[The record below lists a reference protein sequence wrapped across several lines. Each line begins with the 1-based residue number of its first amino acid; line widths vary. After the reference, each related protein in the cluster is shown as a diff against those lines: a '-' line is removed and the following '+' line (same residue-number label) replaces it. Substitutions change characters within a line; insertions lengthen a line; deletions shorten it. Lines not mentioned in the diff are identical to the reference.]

1 MNENLF
7 VLHRKNA
14 IAEKQ
19 IKIILWYVVECY
31 LLTLKNNKRYSKTWV
46 KKNTRLKFENY
57 LRNRLVEDYLEAN
70 KYLLKQKT
78 LTLNNIDFSYETEK
92 EYIDTQD
99 NKLKPDKIDIYI
111 NKLGLQNEWK
121 KQDKNVYFAIECKR
135 IEKLSDANDY
145 ISDIEK
151 FSNRN
156 YIKTRLPFEGQIAFI
171 ENQNI
176 THIIL
181 REKVN
186 EILQKRNS
194 IITDSFL
201 NPIGL
206 NDKFNESYLSKHQR
220 NTSRENFSIYH
231 LFFNYSNIVIN

>member
-1 MNENLF
+1 MNDNLF

-14 IAEKQ
+14 IAEKRIQ
-19 IKIILWYVVECY
+19 IILWYVVECY
-31 LLTLKNNKRYSKTWV
+31 LLTLKNNKKYSKTWV
-46 KKNTRLKFENY
+46 KGNANLKFENY

-99 NKLKPDKIDIYI
+99 NKLKSDKIDIYI
-111 NKLGLQNEWK
+111 SKLGLQNEWK

-145 ISDIEK
+145 ISDIAN
-151 FSNRN
+151 FCTRDHV
-156 YIKTRLPFEGQIAFI
+156 KTRLPFEGQIAFI

-181 REKVN
+181 RDKVN
-186 EILQKRNS
+186 EILLNHNS
-194 IITDSFL
+194 IITNSLL
-201 NPIGL
+201 NSIVL
-206 NDKFNESYLSKHQR
+206 NEKFESAYLSKHQR
-220 NTSRENFSIYH
+220 KASKQKFSIYH
-231 LFFNYSNIVIN
+231 LFLNYSNIVAH